1 MATNFASVLKVLLP
15 KRSNP
20 AGNSFTNTY
29 NPTSTENTLS
39 LPAYRDHLTDIF
51 TTRSSDDSRALMK
64 SLFIHDPD
72 VSAAVNAF
80 LTVANTDPV
89 FIVRDV
95 NGLIDREGQKTLN
108 SLLMAM
114 TTRFDYSKEF
124 DWRPGIR
131 QICENMR
138 YMTLLRGSIGEEL
151 VLDKTLMPTEIRHVD
166 MATVEWFEKTPGNFT
181 PRQKP
186 ANSQDYIDLNIPTF
200 FVSFFRRDPTSI
212 YTFSPFVSAINT
224 VAARQQVINDLYRI
238 MQLTGYPRLEITVM
252 EEVLKKNAPASVKQ
266 DTEKLAQYV
275 NQQLSNIRG
284 AVVNLRPDQ
293 AFVHTDSVETKMLN
307 DAKPANSLNI
317 DSIIGTL
324 NAQNQAAL
332 RSVATILGRGESG
345 VNTASVEARIFSM
358 NAEEINEPL
367 SEIWSQMMTMLVRLH
382 GHEQSIVS
390 CRFKPVELRPSLE
403 LEPQLLIRST
413 RLKQD
418 LSLGIITDDE
428 YHLEMY
434 GRIRPDDAPEL
445 GGTGFADGGAVDVG
459 NAEDVSPNSDPMGRS
474 LAPEGSEAAKGNA
487 VKPKKK
493 SSPPPQ
499 E

>member
-20 AGNSFTNTY
+20 TGNSFTNTF
-29 NPTSTENTLS
+29 NPTSTENILS
-39 LPAYRDHLTDIF
+39 LPGYRDHMTDIF
-51 TTRSSDDSRALMK
+51 TSRSSDDSRVLMK

-95 NGLIDREGQKTLN
+95 NGMIDREGQKTLN
-108 SLLMAM
+108 SLLMAL
-114 TTRFDYSKEF
+114 TTRFDYSKGF
-124 DWRPGIR
+124 DWRPSIR

-138 YMTLLRGSIGEEL
+138 YMILLRGAVAQEL
-151 VLDKTLMPTEIRHVD
+151 VVDKALLPTEIRHVD
-166 MATVEWFEKTPGNFT
+166 ISTVEWFERTAGKFT

-200 FVSFFRRDPTSI
+200 FVSFYRRDPTSI

-238 MQLTGYPRLEITVM
+238 MQLTGYPRLEITVL
-252 EEVLKKNAPASVKQ
+252 EEVLKKNALASVKQ
-266 DTEKLAQYV
+266 DPEKLAQYI
-275 NQQLSNIRG
+275 NTQITSIRNT
-284 AVVNLRPDQ
+284 VVNLRPDQ
-293 AFVHTDSVETKMLN
+293 TFVHTDSVESKMLN
-307 DAKPANSLNI
+307 DSKPASALNI

-367 SEIWSQMMTMLVRLH
+367 AEVWSQMMTMLVRLH
-382 GHEQSIVS
+382 GHEQSTVS

-403 LEPQLLIRST
+403 LEPQMMIRST

-418 LSLGIITDDE
+418 LSLGIINDDE

-459 NAEDVSPNSDPMGRS
+459 NASEVSPNADPLGRS
-474 LAPEGSEAAKGNA
+474 LAPSGSEAAQGNA
-487 VKPKKK
+487 VNPA
-493 SSPPPQ
+493 